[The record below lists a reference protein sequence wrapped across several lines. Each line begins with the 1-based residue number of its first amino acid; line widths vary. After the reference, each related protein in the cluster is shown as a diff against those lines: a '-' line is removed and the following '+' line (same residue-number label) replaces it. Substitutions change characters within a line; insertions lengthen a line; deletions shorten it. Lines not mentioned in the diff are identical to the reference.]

1 MTGRRTSFWRR
12 KERGRKPA
20 GPGESGSGERPSPAD
35 PSVPPDVA
43 DLPDVPAFAAL
54 KGEAGRVESAPP
66 DGAGA
71 DEPVASDQDP
81 IAVAGETPGATA
93 WSSGGTDEASALAPS
108 DGAEDEDEV
117 PVLFGSLPAMIAA
130 EPVGPA
136 LLEAVGADGGD
147 TAGEATVALSREEL
161 SEAIETPEET
171 EVSVFL
177 QQSLGSLEAEE
188 AGGQSGH
195 EPSVPAVSWRDE
207 PEHWD
212 SEEEAWKEITAEWAR
227 EESSDKQEP
236 ATEGEPEEGLPS
248 SGTAEEEELEA
259 PQHLV
264 APGGGE
270 AEAPLV
276 AQEPEAERYSDGEP
290 QSRELERSEESP
302 VEGVREHAE
311 EPTEESTESVL
322 DEPAAASPPEGSFEE
337 EPEVPEAA
345 ELEPVLSEA
354 QAEPG
359 GSEGASATE
368 LASEGEPPDEGVVDE
383 EPELPAP
390 PPVEEQ
396 ADVLAEET
404 MAGSGPSGE
413 KRRSLALA
421 VLTGLVF
428 ASIALGLMAAGP
440 AYFALLAF
448 ALVVVAEVEYVS
460 AVRKSGFQPA
470 ALVMLLG
477 TVLAF
482 VSAARQGGVGVG
494 FASAAVIVASSA
506 WYAFGVIKTS
516 PVANLSSTLYGFFY
530 IGFPGALA
538 LVAMG
543 FPEPHPGWR
552 GLIAFPLSI
561 AIAADVGG
569 YLGGRRFGK
578 HYVVRSVSPRKS
590 LEGYL
595 SGLLLALLVGAG
607 FFAVGKVLQG
617 AFSYWT
623 LPRAMTGAVVVFGAS
638 VLGDLAESL
647 LKRSLFLEDMSSI
660 LPGHGGM
667 LDRIDS
673 LLAAVPA
680 FVVFTYFASG

>member
-1 MTGRRTSFWRR
+1 MSGRRTSFWRR

-20 GPGESGSGERPSPAD
+20 GSGESGSEERPSSPD
-35 PSVPPDVA
+35 PSLPPEVA

-54 KGEAGRVESAPP
+54 KGEAGRAEPAPG
-66 DGAGA
+66 DDAGTE
-71 DEPVASDQDP
+71 EPVASDQSP
-81 IAVAGETPGATA
+81 PAVAREEPEVTVRPI
-93 WSSGGTDEASALAPS
+93 GGVYEAYAQAPS
-108 DGAEDEDEV
+108 ERAEDEDEV
-117 PVLFGSLPAMIAA
+117 PVLFGALPAMIAA
-130 EPVGPA
+130 EPAGPA
-136 LLEAVGADGGD
+136 RLEEVGADGEN
-147 TAGEATVALSREEL
+147 TAAEATVALSMGEL
-161 SEAIETPEET
+161 SEAIDAPEET
-171 EVSVFL
+171 EVSAFF

-188 AGGQSGH
+188 AGGEVGH
-195 EPSVPAVSWRDE
+195 EPSVPSVSWRDE

-227 EESSDKQEP
+227 EESSDEQAQ
-236 ATEGEPEEGLPS
+236 ATEREPEEGIPTS
-248 SGTAEEEELEA
+248 IPDGEELEA
-259 PQHLV
+259 PERLV
-264 APGGGE
+264 APGEGD
-270 AEAPLV
+270 AETSLV
-276 AQEPEAERYSDGEP
+276 RQEPEAEQYSDGGSEG
-290 QSRELERSEESP
+290 SELERP
-302 VEGVREHAE
+302 DQAPAE
-311 EPTEESTESVL
+311 EVPKGVGESVEEFAESVL
-322 DEPAAASPPEGSFEE
+322 DEPASQTRPVALFEE
-337 EPEVPEAA
+337 EEEVPEGGQP
-345 ELEPVLSEA
+345 EPVLSEA
-354 QAEPG
+354 RAEPE
-359 GSEGASATE
+359 GSEESS
-368 LASEGEPPDEGVVDE
+368 ASEFDSEEGLTEEGVVFE

-390 PPVEEQ
+390 PPAEEQ
-396 ADVLAEET
+396 AEASVEEAV
-404 MAGSGPSGE
+404 AGSGPSGE
-413 KRRSLALA
+413 KKRSLALA
-421 VLTGLVF
+421 VLTGVVF
-428 ASIALGLMAAGP
+428 AAIALGLMAAGP
-440 AYFALLAF
+440 SYFALLAF
-448 ALVVVAEVEYVS
+448 VLVVVAEVEYVS

-482 VSAARQGGVGVG
+482 VAAARQGVAGVG
-494 FASAAVIVASSA
+494 FASAAVIAASSA

-543 FPEPHPGWR
+543 FPQPDPGWR

-561 AIAADVGG
+561 AIATDVGG

-590 LEGYL
+590 LEGYF

-607 FFAVGKVLQG
+607 FFAAGKVFQG

-623 LPRAMTGAVVVFGAS
+623 LARGMTGTVVVFGAS

-647 LKRSLFLEDMSSI
+647 LKRSLFVDDMSSI